1 MSLREPL
8 FLLGLVAIPLFA
20 WWYLGNERRGRVGR
34 EAFAMPAM
42 VASVAPNRPGWRR
55 HLPIGL
61 YALALA
67 ALIVALAR
75 PQATVAVPSEQARV
89 LLVTDQ
95 SGSMQATDVAPSRL
109 VAARAAANS
118 FLDRVPAKVRVG
130 AIAFNQGVRVLQ
142 TPTTDREAVREA
154 INNVK
159 AAGSTATGEALA
171 VALQIARKPDAVGE
185 KPPPAAIV
193 LLSDGKSV
201 RDAAGR
207 GPVEMAQEA
216 GKVKVPIYTISL
228 GTASG
233 VIESRRP
240 DGSVRR
246 EPVPPDPETMKK
258 VAEVSGGRAFS
269 AKDSKAL
276 DAVYEKLGSQVARKK
291 EKREITAGFAGGAL
305 AFVLLGAV
313 AGLRF
318 FGRVV

>member
-8 FLLGLVAIPLFA
+8 FLLGLLAIPLFA
-20 WWYLGNERRGRVGR
+20 WWYVANERRGRSGR

-42 VASVAPNRPGWRR
+42 IASVAPRRPGWRR
-55 HLPIGL
+55 HLPVVF
-61 YALALA
+61 YSVALAS
-67 ALIVALAR
+67 LIVALAR
-75 PQATVAVPSEQARV
+75 PQATIAVPSEQARV

-95 SGSMQATDVAPSRL
+95 SGSMQAIDVAPSRL
-109 VAARAAANS
+109 VAARMAASS

-142 TPTTDREAVREA
+142 APTTDREALREA
-154 INNVK
+154 INGVK
-159 AAGSTATGEALA
+159 ASGSTATGEALA
-171 VALQIARKPDAVGE
+171 VALQLARKPDVPGD

-207 GPVEMAQEA
+207 GPVDMAREA
-216 GKVKVPIYTISL
+216 AKVKVPIYTISL

-233 VIESRRP
+233 TIESRRK
-240 DGSVRR
+240 DGSVRV
-246 EPVPPDPETMKK
+246 EPVPPDTETMAR
-258 VAEVSGGRAFS
+258 VAEISGGRAFS
-269 AKDSKAL
+269 ATDSEAL
-276 DAVYEKLGSQVARKK
+276 DSVYEKLGSQVARKK

-305 AFVLLGAV
+305 ALMLLGGLV
-313 AGLRF
+313 GLRF